1 VCFCLERATAVVMEW
16 DLPGS
21 FTEGGADIME
31 MCSSLPA
38 LDGSEDLA
46 GMLPTLHGEWSSPR
60 LAKQEKVLESL
71 PAHPP
76 APEPEPMRAC
86 PASPETSAP
95 SSPER
100 EEDDAGSTW
109 EAPTQVRSAL
119 ASSLALVRAGS
130 LS

>member
-1 VCFCLERATAVVMEW
+1 MDW

-46 GMLPTLHGEWSSPR
+46 GMLPTLHEWSSPR
-60 LAKQEKVLESL
+60 LVKQEKVLKSL
-71 PAHPP
+71 AAHPP
-76 APEPEPMRAC
+76 APEPESMRAC
-86 PASPETSAP
+86 PASPETSP

-109 EAPTQVRSAL
+109 DAPTRVRSAL
-119 ASSLALVRAGS
+119 ASRLALVRASS